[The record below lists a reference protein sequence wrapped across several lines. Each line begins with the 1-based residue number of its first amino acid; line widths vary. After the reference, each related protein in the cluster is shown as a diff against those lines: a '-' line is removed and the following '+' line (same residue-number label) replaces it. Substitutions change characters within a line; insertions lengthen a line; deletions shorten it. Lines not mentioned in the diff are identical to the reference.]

1 MNVGIDIRKLHDYG
15 IGTHIRNVVLAAAES
30 DSSRKYF
37 LYCDPDDQQ
46 TNNGHFTWIPE
57 SSRKYSVSEHFTL
70 ARKASEMNIDLF
82 HSPHYTLPLRLK
94 CRSIVTI
101 HDLIHLKFPQYFPG
115 WKVKA
120 AKFVMNQAIQK
131 ADVILSVSETTKTD
145 ILELF
150 PTAKNKIEI
159 VYNRLSNEWQNEGGG
174 IRLADLGIDSEFLL
188 YVGNF
193 KLHKSIDTL
202 VNAYLKL
209 KSPPSLVLVGNT
221 GAMDSGLLETVSRNP
236 MIRIFGYAQHNLL
249 RSLYSE
255 TILFIFPSLYEGF
268 GYPPLEAMAC
278 GAPVLSSDA
287 PALKEILADDA
298 EFFERG
304 NTEQLAHK
312 IQMLIDDSNKR
323 KSMRANGPKR
333 AQKFMTDE
341 SPRKI
346 LKIYERLS
354 K

>member
-1 MNVGIDIRKLHDYG
+1 MNIGIDIRKLHDYG

-37 LYCDPDDQQ
+37 LYCDPKDLQEG
-46 TNNGHFTWIPE
+46 NGHLTWIAE
-57 SSRKYSVSEHFTL
+57 GSAKYSVSEHFTL
-70 ARKASEMNIDLF
+70 AKKAAEMRIDLF
-82 HSPHYTLPLRLK
+82 HSPHYTLPLRMK

-101 HDLIHLKFPQYFPG
+101 HDLIHLKFPEYFPG

-131 ADVILSVSETTKTD
+131 AEVILSVSETTKAD
-145 ILELF
+145 ILDLF
-150 PTAKNKIEI
+150 PNAKNKLEV
-159 VYNRLSNEWQNEGGG
+159 VYNRLSNDWQNGAR
-174 IRLADLGIDSEFLL
+174 ISLTDLGIDSEFLL

-193 KLHKSIDTL
+193 KQHKSIDTL
-202 VNAYLKL
+202 VTAYLRL
-209 KSPPSLVLVGNT
+209 KSPPRLVLVGNT
-221 GAMDSGLLETVSRNP
+221 GAMDSELLEKIGRNP
-236 MIRIFGYAQHNLL
+236 MIRLFGYAQTNLL

-255 TILFIFPSLYEGF
+255 TMLFIFPSLYEGF

-298 EFFERG
+298 EYFVRG
-304 NTEQLAHK
+304 NVEMLAQK
-312 IQMLIDDSNKR
+312 MQRLIEDSEKR
-323 KSMRANGPKR
+323 KAMSAKGPQR
-333 AQKFMTDE
+333 AQQFMTDE